1 MLHAKAHKLNLHF
14 SLVHD
19 VDETVE
25 LLSLQN
31 VDRIGSL
38 FSPSFNR
45 NISTCI
51 RLLLFH
57 FLNMGS
63 CFFKVSQEILNAE
76 VVDTKS
82 TIIDIINYFNEL
94 LNYNLRLRVRKIA
107 VHQTFVGLVRLNA
120 ETWLT

>member
-31 VDRIGSL
+31 VDRIRSL
-38 FSPSFNR
+38 FRPSFNR

-107 VHQTFVGLVRLNA
+107 VHQNFVGLVRLNA